1 MDLNNVLLVRGQ
13 YFLRTRLALY
23 KRHTLYFNLVRFKK
37 KKKYFP
43 CHHMELRKQAKS
55 FQRMTLASL
64 FQSIECRESPHPP
77 ASDSLLDL

>member
-1 MDLNNVLLVRGQ
+1 MVLNNVLLVRDQ

-23 KRHTLYFNLVRFKK
+23 KRDTLYFDLVRFLKIG
-37 KKKYFP
+37 FP

-64 FQSIECRESPHPP
+64 FQSIECRELPHPL